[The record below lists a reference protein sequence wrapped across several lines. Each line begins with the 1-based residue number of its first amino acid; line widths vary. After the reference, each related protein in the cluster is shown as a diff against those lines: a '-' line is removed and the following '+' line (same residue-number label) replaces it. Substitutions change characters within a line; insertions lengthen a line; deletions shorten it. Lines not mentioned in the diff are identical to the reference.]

1 MCGSC
6 FWCVSCLTEKRTIMN
21 CPCCGNNEM
30 QLNSIAGYGSY
41 MLDDAYMHVMTS
53 ELLTSQGGDNK
64 G

>member
-1 MCGSC
+1 M
-6 FWCVSCLTEKRTIMN
+6 TEKRTIMN